1 MDIILIFRQ
10 MIIMLIFLAI
20 GVAASRCGIMDEEFN
35 RRYTTFNLL
44 IPQTGMIL
52 NSILGTDASLS
63 LGEIASILG
72 FGFVMYAILIV
83 LGLLVPLIY
92 RCKPEDRGV
101 YSFMTIFG
109 NVGFLGIP
117 VAKSLFGPEAGLY
130 AGLLNIPFNL
140 LAYTVG
146 VAMMARSG
154 GREKKGVNWK
164 RLINL
169 PLMVSIAALL
179 LLCCHVSLT
188 GPIGSAAE
196 MLGNMILPGSMLIIG
211 ASLGQQKLKD
221 VFGDWKVYLFAPMRL
236 VVVPIVLWGILHLIV
251 KNEVFLG
258 TMTLLGAM
266 PAAAFSTML
275 SIEYGGNVE
284 MASKGVFV
292 TTVLSV
298 VTIPLVV
305 GLLLS

>member
-1 MDIILIFRQ
+1 MDIMVILRQ
-10 MIIMLIFLAI
+10 MVIMLIFLAI
-20 GVAASRCGIMDEEFN
+20 GTVAARRGVMDEEFN

-52 NSILGTDASLS
+52 SSILGTEATLS
-63 LGEIASILG
+63 VAEIGTILG
-72 FGFVMYAILIV
+72 YGFLMYAILIV
-83 LGLLVPLIY
+83 LGLLVPVLY
-92 RCKPEDRGV
+92 RCKPEDKGV

-117 VAKSLFGPEAGLY
+117 VAKSIFGPEAALY

-146 VAMMARSG
+146 VAMMARGSG
-154 GREKKGVNWK
+154 EKGINWK

-169 PLMVSIAALL
+169 PLIVSLASVV
-179 LLCCHVSLT
+179 LLCFHVKLT
-188 GPIGSAAE
+188 GPVGSAAE
-196 MLGNMILPGSMLIIG
+196 MLGDMILPGSMMIIG
-211 ASLGQQKLKD
+211 ASLGQQKFRD
-221 VFGDWKVYLFAPMRL
+221 VFGDWRIYLFAPMRL
-236 VVVPIVLWGILHLIV
+236 VVVPVVLWSILHLIV
-251 KNEVFLG
+251 RNEVFLG
-258 TMTLLGAM
+258 TMVLLGAM
-266 PAAAFSTML
+266 PAAAFATML
-275 SIEYGGNVE
+275 SIEYGGNVK

-292 TTVLSV
+292 TTVLSA

>member
-1 MDIILIFRQ
+1 MDILLIFRQ
-10 MIIMLIFLAI
+10 MLIMLIFLAI
-20 GVAASRCGIMDEEFN
+20 GVVASRCGIMDEEFN

-52 NSILGTDASLS
+52 NSILGTDADLS
-63 LGEIASILG
+63 LGEIGSILG
-72 FGFVMYAILIV
+72 FGFVMYAILV
-83 LGLLVPLIY
+83 ALGLLVPILY
-92 RCKPEDRGV
+92 RCKPEDKGV

-117 VAKSLFGPEAGLY
+117 VAKSIFGPEAGLY

-146 VAMMARSG
+146 VAMMARSSS
-154 GREKKGVNWK
+154 EKKGIDWK

-169 PLMVSIAALL
+169 PLMVSLAAVI
-179 LLCCHVSLT
+179 LLCCHVKLT
-188 GPIGSAAE
+188 GPVGSAAE
-196 MLGNMILPGSMLIIG
+196 MLGSMILPGSMMIIG

-221 VFGDWKVYLFAPMRL
+221 VFGDWKVYLFSPMRL
-236 VVVPIVLWGILHLIV
+236 IVVPIVVWGVMHFIV

-258 TMTLLGAM
+258 TMTLLAAM
-266 PAAAFSTML
+266 PAAAFATML
-275 SIEYGGNVE
+275 SIEYGGNVR

-292 TTVLSV
+292 TTVLSI

>member
-1 MDIILIFRQ
+1 MVILRQ
-10 MIIMLIFLAI
+10 MVIMLIFLAI
-20 GVAASRCGIMDEEFN
+20 GTVAARRGVMDEEFN

-52 NSILGTDASLS
+52 SSILGTEATLS
-63 LGEIASILG
+63 VAEIGTILG
-72 FGFVMYAILIV
+72 YGFLMYAILIV
-83 LGLLVPLIY
+83 LGLLVPVLY
-92 RCKPEDRGV
+92 RCKPEDKGV

-117 VAKSLFGPEAGLY
+117 VAKSIFGPEAALY

-146 VAMMARSG
+146 VAMMARGSG
-154 GREKKGVNWK
+154 EKGINWK

-169 PLMVSIAALL
+169 PLIVSLASVV
-179 LLCCHVSLT
+179 LLCFHVKLT
-188 GPIGSAAE
+188 GPVGSAAE
-196 MLGNMILPGSMLIIG
+196 MLGDMILPGSMMIIG
-211 ASLGQQKLKD
+211 ASLGQQKLRD
-221 VFGDWKVYLFAPMRL
+221 VFGDWRIYLFAPMRL
-236 VVVPIVLWGILHLIV
+236 VVVPVVLWSVLHLIV
-251 KNEVFLG
+251 RNEVFLG
-258 TMTLLGAM
+258 TMVLLGAM
-266 PAAAFSTML
+266 PAAAFATML
-275 SIEYGGNVE
+275 SIEYGGNVK

-292 TTVLSV
+292 TTVLSA